1 MRRLI
6 STSFIIML
14 LMYAVGYSAD
24 IAVESSL
31 DRNKAYIGDRID
43 YSLTIEADSAFKI
56 DSLETPEELGEFEIK
71 NWLLESERI
80 EDGVRKMEY
89 SGTLTVFETGKV
101 TISPLPIVYHPSD
114 DITDTIY
121 TDSMDVF
128 IMSLVLDDSAA
139 DIRDLKGVKSLGQ
152 NRALIIMIIVI
163 LLAIAA
169 GLMWYFFRK
178 KPEMEAERTEPLKSP
193 WDEALERLSKLREN
207 NLSPKDYYIELSDT
221 IRRYVERR
229 YGFSATD
236 MTTYE
241 IKQEIPKLNIEE
253 ELDRNLILLLDNSD
267 LVKFAKFLPDKSF
280 AEEDFQRAW
289 VFVNK
294 TKPGTPVAEEVSS

>member
-6 STSFIIML
+6 YTSFIML
-14 LMYAVGYSAD
+14 LLLCVSAYSAD

-31 DRNKAYIGDRID
+31 DRNKAYIGDRIG
-43 YSLTIEADSAFKI
+43 YSLIIEADSAIRI
-56 DSLETPEELGEFEIK
+56 DSLEIPEDLGEFEIK
-71 NWLLESERI
+71 NWLLESERVRK
-80 EDGVRKMEY
+80 GVRKMEY
-89 SGTLTVFETGKV
+89 SGILTVFETGKV
-101 TISPLPIVYHPSD
+101 MIPPLPIVYHPSD
-114 DITDTIY
+114 DVTDTIY

-139 DIRDLKGVKSLGQ
+139 DIRDLKGVKSLGE
-152 NRALIIMIIVI
+152 NRALIIIIIVL

-178 KPEMEAERTEPLKSP
+178 KPEMEAQKTEPLKSP
-193 WDEALERLSKLREN
+193 WDEALERLARLREN
-207 NLSPKDYYIELSDT
+207 NLDPKDYYIELSDT

-241 IKQEIPKLNIEE
+241 IKQEIPKLSIEDELNI
-253 ELDRNLILLLDNSD
+253 NLSDLLDNSD
-267 LVKFAKFLPDKSF
+267 LVKFARFMPDKSLI
-280 AEEDFQRAW
+280 EEDFQRAW

-294 TKPGTPVAEEVSS
+294 TKPGTPVSEEVSS